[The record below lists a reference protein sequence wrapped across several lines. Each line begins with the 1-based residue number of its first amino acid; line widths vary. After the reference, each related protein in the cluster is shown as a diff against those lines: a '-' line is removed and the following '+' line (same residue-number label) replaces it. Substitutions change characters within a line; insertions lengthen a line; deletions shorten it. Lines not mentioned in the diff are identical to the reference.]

1 MATFATSRK
10 LILSQSM
17 PKGKSKRHI
26 YRTLRTN
33 SKNKTSGLMEDIPG
47 FSSLSQKGNKIIMFY
62 KYHCECKPLPV
73 LVGNNWWCLMERAAL
88 SIKHHQF
95 IPELVMVKTI
105 FPQFRNFSYLAT
117 NDKDQNMLDLS
128 KCILKCI
135 EQSTIRII
143 QNMMQKENQFLFFL
157 QHFRSVCHQKLAV
170 AKRNNGE
177 IRYCKYCVP
186 ESILIPLKTCGHSK
200 KPIFIFSNELT

>member
-1 MATFATSRK
+1 
-10 LILSQSM
+10 
-17 PKGKSKRHI
+17 
-26 YRTLRTN
+26 
-33 SKNKTSGLMEDIPG
+33 
-47 FSSLSQKGNKIIMFY
+47 
-62 KYHCECKPLPV
+62 
-73 LVGNNWWCLMERAAL
+73 MERAAL
-88 SIKHHQF
+88 SIKHHQL

-128 KCILKCI
+128 KYILKCI